1 MMCHYTEPRSSFG
14 SPRLCLTRRTSCRRG
29 NMKSVR
35 IPTVYIVTDG
45 FRGPFIV
52 VCTQPPSSLPNGR
65 CSFRGRSTDNWE
77 RLVSHLVTDP
87 PPHHNRLLSLPSSPF
102 SLSPLS
108 PFFPS
113 SLLLLRPSRV
123 YICIYHSRSLL
134 SVVQR
139 LCFPNTGRGSGP
151 SATSDDSRWQSWWS
165 ESESHI
171 ASLLQYTPSVVL
183 SDVPTSTVSHPLGSS
198 LVSWIATSQDAQ
210 RTPP

>member
-1 MMCHYTEPRSSFG
+1 MCHYTGPRSSFG

-102 SLSPLS
+102 PPLLFLPFPLPLFSSSVRLVSMYVYTTHVLFCLSCRDCVFQTLEEDQGPA
-108 PFFPS
+108 PHPTTQGG
-113 SLLLLRPSRV
+113 SRGG
-123 YICIYHSRSLL
+123 
-134 SVVQR
+134 QK
-139 LCFPNTGRGSGP
+139 
-151 SATSDDSRWQSWWS
+151 
-165 ESESHI
+165 
-171 ASLLQYTPSVVL
+171 
-183 SDVPTSTVSHPLGSS
+183 VSHTSHHFYNIHHLWFWVMYLPPLCPI
-198 LVSWIATSQDAQ
+198 L
-210 RTPP
+210 